1 MEMGK
6 FTDKK
11 SFQRHIYDLHI
22 IYSTDIYCNVF
33 SSTAGFF
40 FFKNSFSQIR
50 QFEKEI
56 FQQEMNSTEGLLWL
70 SQTARERDQDRY
82 RERDQDRYRERTV
95 RSII

>member
-56 FQQEMNSTEGLLWL
+56 FQQEMNSAEGLLWL